1 MWKHGNYYQNRGG
14 YSVGY
19 DDGHSDGYN
28 QGYSAGHNA
37 AQKILLANALVDVPD
52 GWKLV
57 NYPSGNGP
65 VTSGGTKIPIV
76 TYVGG
81 TWGTNT
87 GSDEVLKGYINY
99 KGGSKTIISIGV
111 NQACQ
116 GYFHSSPIIYVPQY
130 FSTMQELL
138 SVTRV
143 GINSY
148 GVYLGSYWTLE
159 KQ

>member
-1 MWKHGNYYQNRGG
+1 MSTIIRTGGG

-19 DDGHSDGYN
+19 DDGYSAGYN
-28 QGYSAGHNA
+28 DGHNA
-37 AQKILLANALVDVPD
+37 AQKILLANALVDIPS

-81 TWGTNT
+81 TWGTNS
-87 GSDEVLKGYINY
+87 GGQVINAVIHY
-99 KGGSKTIISIGV
+99 SGGSKTVINISV
-111 NQACQ
+111 NRACQ
-116 GYFHSSPIIYVPQY
+116 GYFNSSPIVYVPQY
-130 FSTMQELL
+130 FSTMSDLL
-138 SVTRV
+138 SVT
-143 GINSY
+143 GISIASY

>member
-1 MWKHGNYYQNRGG
+1 MKTWQLLSKLGG

-19 DDGHSDGYN
+19 DDGHTDGYN

-37 AQKILLANALVDVPD
+37 AQKILLATALVDIPE

-65 VTSGGTKIPIV
+65 VKSGGTKIPIV

-87 GSDEVLKGYINY
+87 GGDMVLKGYIKY

-130 FSTMQELL
+130 FRTMEELL
-138 SVTRV
+138 SVTSV
-143 GINSY
+143 GIISY